1 MIIEIIVAMLLG
13 ICGGI
18 FTGLLPGVHIN
29 LVMAV
34 LVPVLISDLT
44 IEPFTIALGIIAL
57 AATHTVL
64 DFIPSIYLGAP
75 EEETALSVLPA
86 HQLLLEGKG
95 HEATLLIIGGV
106 MVALAAVLIT
116 SPFFFY
122 VLPSV
127 EKGFTNIIPL
137 ALIGISL
144 YMVLR
149 EEKPLPAI
157 VCFISAGFL
166 GYAALNLPIK
176 EPLFPLLGGL
186 FGASGLILATK
197 QKTNIPLQQSEIKA
211 TSTLK
216 RRDWLKTLGE
226 VVCIGP
232 FCTVLPALGS
242 GYAALIASEITK
254 PARRRFIAIASAMST
269 YVMATSILVA
279 YTIGKSRTGAAANIV
294 SLAPEL
300 PFNKIF
306 ILMCAFGIIALG
318 ACFLAK
324 KISLVC
330 SRVINRINY
339 GKLSGIVL
347 LFMGA
352 SVLIISG
359 PKGVLVLITG
369 AALGIYTLLSKVK
382 RMHLMG
388 CLIIPTI
395 FYYLG

>member
-1 MIIEIIVAMLLG
+1 
-13 ICGGI
+13 
-18 FTGLLPGVHIN
+18 
-29 LVMAV
+29 
-34 LVPVLISDLT
+34 
-44 IEPFTIALGIIAL
+44 
-57 AATHTVL
+57 
-64 DFIPSIYLGAP
+64 
-75 EEETALSVLPA
+75 
-86 HQLLLEGKG
+86 
-95 HEATLLIIGGV
+95 
-106 MVALAAVLIT
+106 
-116 SPFFFY
+116 
-122 VLPSV
+122 
-127 EKGFTNIIPL
+127 
-137 ALIGISL
+137 
-144 YMVLR
+144 
-149 EEKPLPAI
+149 
-157 VCFISAGFL
+157 
-166 GYAALNLPIK
+166 
-176 EPLFPLLGGL
+176 
-186 FGASGLILATK
+186 
-197 QKTNIPLQQSEIKA
+197 
-211 TSTLK
+211 
-216 RRDWLKTLGE
+216 
-226 VVCIGP
+226 
-232 FCTVLPALGS
+232 
-242 GYAALIASEITK
+242 
-254 PARRRFIAIASAMST
+254 
-269 YVMATSILVA
+269 MATSILVA